1 MESKTSKSKK
11 STINVQGMV
20 VTVVSQQE
28 DDFISLTDIARHRD
42 SERTDYIIQNWMR
55 TRNTI
60 EFLGLWEQLNNPR
73 FKPIEFEGLRN
84 QAGLNSFS
92 LTAKR
97 WIDATGATGLVSK
110 SGRYGGTFAHKD
122 IAFEFASWISVEF
135 KLYLIKEFQRLKTDE
150 SRRLSLDWNLSR
162 TLSKL
167 NYRIH
172 TDAIKA
178 HLIPAAITPEQTR
191 QTYASEADVL
201 NMALF
206 GQTAKQWR
214 DVHPDLE
221 GNMRDDADVTQ
232 LLVLANLE
240 SLNAEFIH
248 MGLGQAERLIK
259 LNQNAIR
266 QLQSL
271 AAHVGMKSFGLLES
285 NIAI

>member
-11 STINVQGMV
+11 STINVQGTV
-20 VTVVSQQE
+20 VSVVSQQE

-55 TRNTI
+55 NRNTI
-60 EFLGLWEQLNNPR
+60 EFLGLWEQLNNPS

-122 IAFEFASWISVEF
+122 IA
-135 KLYLIKEFQRLKTDE
+135 
-150 SRRLSLDWNLSR
+150 
-162 TLSKL
+162 
-167 NYRIH
+167 
-172 TDAIKA
+172 
-178 HLIPAAITPEQTR
+178 
-191 QTYASEADVL
+191 
-201 NMALF
+201 
-206 GQTAKQWR
+206 
-214 DVHPDLE
+214 
-221 GNMRDDADVTQ
+221 
-232 LLVLANLE
+232 
-240 SLNAEFIH
+240 
-248 MGLGQAERLIK
+248 MGLDQTERLIK

-271 AAHVGMKSFGLLES
+271 AAHVGMKSLGLISE
-285 NIAI
+285 